1 MEITRGVTLDLSS
14 SRKGGSPLNRG
25 CLGRRSSDLTS
36 LLSMSIL
43 NYGYRLSRGG
53 RSLNRNSMRGCRGG
67 KRCKLSPT
75 KKALS
80 CVCPWEQRPRKE
92 KGGRK
97 YEDQN
102 NLLFFFF
109 FLRMR
114 KTKVYGRLVSKETY
128 LQFRLIEH
136 NRISGRHILF
146 MLRLQRKRGTRDRVK
161 ERSQQ
166 VCQFRPQRKVK
177 RICSLEGQGKS

>member
-1 MEITRGVTLDLSS
+1 MGT
-14 SRKGGSPLNRG
+14 GSVGEVEVSTGTPCVAAEVASVANSVPPKKPFHVCAHG
-25 CLGRRSSDLTS
+25 NSDQEK
-36 LLSMSIL
+36 
-43 NYGYRLSRGG
+43 
-53 RSLNRNSMRGCRGG
+53 
-67 KRCKLSPT
+67 KRVEENMKI
-75 KKALS
+75 KIIF
-80 CVCPWEQRPRKE
+80 
-92 KGGRK
+92 
-97 YEDQN
+97 
-102 NLLFFFF
+102 FFFF

-128 LQFRLIEH
+128 LQFRIIEH
-136 NRISGRHILF
+136 NRIKGRRILL